1 MGQMFDALFSDAW
14 LDWRRPM
21 DISKIVGQK
30 VITADG
36 LTLTIMNLEGQYL
49 QLSNGKLYS
58 FELAYNNGFIKFKDA
73 QMQKEV
79 KEHFE
84 EETKKKEENLQKQK
98 ELEEKFL
105 KEQMEKR
112 KKRLEAQAPQKPAK
126 KNTKRA

>member
-1 MGQMFDALFSDAW
+1 MEL
-14 LDWRRPM
+14 
-21 DISKIVGQK
+21 SKIVGQK

-36 LTLTIMNLEGQYL
+36 VTLTIMNLDGQYL

-58 FELAYNNGFIKFKDA
+58 FELAYHNGFIKFKDA
-73 QMQKEV
+73 AMQKEV

-84 EETKKKEENLQKQK
+84 ETNKKKEETILKQK

-105 KEQMEKR
+105 KEEMEKR
-112 KKRLEAQAPQKPAK
+112 RKRLEAQAPQKPAK

>member
-1 MGQMFDALFSDAW
+1 
-14 LDWRRPM
+14 M
-21 DISKIVGQK
+21 DINTIVGQK
-30 VITADG
+30 VITSEG
-36 LTLTIMNLEGQYL
+36 MTLTIMNIDGQYL

-58 FELAYNNGFIKFKDA
+58 FELAYNNGFIKFKEA
-73 QMQKEV
+73 AMQKEV

-84 EETKKKEENLQKQK
+84 DESKKKEESLQKQK

-112 KKRLEAQAPQKPAK
+112 KKRLEAQAPQKQAK

>member
-1 MGQMFDALFSDAW
+1 MSGNTYIFPTLQ
-14 LDWRRPM
+14 DWRILM
-21 DISKIVGQK
+21 DINTIVGQK
-30 VITADG
+30 VITSEG
-36 LTLTIMNLEGQYL
+36 MTLTIMNIDGQYL

-58 FELAYNNGFIKFKDA
+58 FELAYNNGFIKFKDEA
-73 QMQKEV
+73 MQKEV

-84 EETKKKEENLQKQK
+84 EETKKKEETIQKQK

-105 KEQMEKR
+105 REQMEKR

>member
-1 MGQMFDALFSDAW
+1 
-14 LDWRRPM
+14 M
-21 DISKIVGQK
+21 DINTIVGQK
-30 VITADG
+30 VITSEG
-36 LTLTIMNLEGQYL
+36 MTLTIMNIDGQYL

-58 FELAYNNGFIKFKDA
+58 FELAYNNGFIKFKDEA
-73 QMQKEV
+73 TQKEV

-84 EETKKKEENLQKQK
+84 EVAKKKEEECRKQK

>member
-1 MGQMFDALFSDAW
+1 MSGNTYIFPTLQ
-14 LDWRRPM
+14 DWRILM
-21 DISKIVGQK
+21 DINTIVGQK
-30 VITADG
+30 VITSEG
-36 LTLTIMNLEGQYL
+36 MTLTIMNIDGQYL

-58 FELAYNNGFIKFKDA
+58 FELAYNNGFIKFKDEA
-73 QMQKEV
+73 MQKEV

-84 EETKKKEENLQKQK
+84 EVAKKKEEECRKQK

-112 KKRLEAQAPQKPAK
+112 KKRLEVQAPQKPAK

>member
-1 MGQMFDALFSDAW
+1 MSGNTYIFPTLQ
-14 LDWRRPM
+14 DWRILM
-21 DISKIVGQK
+21 DINTIVGQK
-30 VITADG
+30 VITSEG
-36 LTLTIMNLEGQYL
+36 MTLTIMNIDGQYL

-58 FELAYNNGFIKFKDA
+58 FELAYNNGFIKFKDEA
-73 QMQKEV
+73 MQKEV

-84 EETKKKEENLQKQK
+84 EVAKQKEEKCRKQK

>member
-1 MGQMFDALFSDAW
+1 
-14 LDWRRPM
+14 M
-21 DISKIVGQK
+21 DINTIVGQK
-30 VITADG
+30 VITSEG
-36 LTLTIMNLEGQYL
+36 MTLTIMNIDGQYL

-58 FELAYNNGFIKFKDA
+58 FELAYNNGFIKFKDEA
-73 QMQKEV
+73 MQKEA
-79 KEHFE
+79 KQHFE
-84 EETKKKEENLQKQK
+84 EVAKQKEEECRKQK

>member
-1 MGQMFDALFSDAW
+1 MTKKELVKLLNLNF
-14 LDWRRPM
+14 
-21 DISKIVGQK
+21 
-30 VITADG
+30 ADNDE
-36 LTLTIMNLEGQYL
+36 I
-49 QLSNGKLYS
+49 
-58 FELAYNNGFIKFKDA
+58 FIRYDDEHIDEIGDV
-73 QMQKEV
+73 KEV

-84 EETKKKEENLQKQK
+84 EETKKKEESLQKQK

>member
-1 MGQMFDALFSDAW
+1 MEL
-14 LDWRRPM
+14 
-21 DISKIVGQK
+21 SKIVGQK

-36 LTLTIMNLEGQYL
+36 VTLTIMNLEGQYL

-58 FELAYNNGFIKFKDA
+58 FELAYHNGFIKFKDEA
-73 QMQKEV
+73 MQKEV

-84 EETKKKEENLQKQK
+84 ETSKKKEEAILKQK

-105 KEQMEKR
+105 KEEMEKR
-112 KKRLEAQAPQKPAK
+112 RKRLEAQAPQKPAK

>member
-1 MGQMFDALFSDAW
+1 MSGNTYIFPTLQ
-14 LDWRRPM
+14 DWRILM
-21 DISKIVGQK
+21 DINTIVGQK
-30 VITADG
+30 VITSEG
-36 LTLTIMNLEGQYL
+36 MTLTIMNIDGQYL

-58 FELAYNNGFIKFKDA
+58 FELAYNNGFIKFKEA
-73 QMQKEV
+73 AMQKEV

-84 EETKKKEENLQKQK
+84 DESKKKEENLQKQK

-105 KEQMEKR
+105 KEQMEKK

>member
-1 MGQMFDALFSDAW
+1 MSGNTYIFPTLQ
-14 LDWRRPM
+14 DWRILM
-21 DISKIVGQK
+21 DINTIVGQK
-30 VITADG
+30 VITSEG
-36 LTLTIMNLEGQYL
+36 MTLTIMNIDGQYL

-58 FELAYNNGFIKFKDA
+58 FELAYNNGFIKFKDEA
-73 QMQKEV
+73 MQKEV

-84 EETKKKEENLQKQK
+84 EVAKKKEEECRKQK